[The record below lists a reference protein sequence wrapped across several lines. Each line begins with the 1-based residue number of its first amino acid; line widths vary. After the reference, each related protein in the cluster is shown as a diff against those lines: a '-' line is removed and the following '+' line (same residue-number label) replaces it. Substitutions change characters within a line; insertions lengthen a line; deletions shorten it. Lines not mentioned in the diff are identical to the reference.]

1 MKVQQLLEMLHD
13 YDPDAEVLIATRDR
27 FPWDCKIAGVCT
39 REDIILEEDEE
50 DEANDE
56 PEKDTKENDVIIA
69 MGDQLRYGSAGIW
82 GAI

>member
-13 YDPDAEVLIATRDR
+13 CDPDAEVLIATRDR
-27 FPWDCKIAGVCT
+27 FPWECKIAGVCT
-39 REDIILEEDEE
+39 REDIILDA
-50 DEANDE
+50 D
-56 PEKDTKENDVIIA
+56 EKDDELEKGIKDTDVIIA